1 MITSRI
7 RPMREMVQNRDFLY
21 SINNYQRF
29 YVWET
34 DKVNTYLNDISK
46 VIQRQDEPT
55 PPKHFFGQFIKLEVS
70 EDDRGRKT
78 FEVIDGQQR
87 LTTFLLLIASVKG
100 NANHIGRT
108 QPGLRAIADEIVSE
122 CDKFLYSNKAGAA
135 QKNKFTLSARDNE
148 YFIEII
154 NSLSANRLASER
166 NQYISHVHL
175 FQAQNWISAWI
186 SNELSQH
193 TTPEEQLAFLNSVV
207 ETAADSFQ
215 LVVLIPTSQR
225 YTYRLYQ
232 VVNDRGEP
240 LRDSELLKAK
250 SIEILDESTEL
261 LPEAQRIWDDIL
273 SDSGKDTENY
283 LKWCYLSK
291 IGQEWKQDRLYR
303 AYVEVYFA
311 VSDNMTLSAEEKT
324 HFMESLRELHRDVIV
339 CRKIAAGEWPYQNS
353 RLQEWQ
359 RNVLKNLVVGMR
371 HTLCIPLL
379 ISAYRQPEVHGVSS
393 EENFYKCL
401 ELCENFFILVKG
413 LFRMREDKLKKRYYT
428 AATSIRTSP
437 NEYRSNNLKNE
448 LVQIEP
454 SIIQQDCVQKLQD
467 LTYHTKSDNPT
478 MKYLCILLET
488 YWRCFEPNGR
498 VVTRR
503 VPNGTSLVYSELSLE
518 HIYPKK
524 ARDADI
530 DEQLEPNKNKLGN
543 VFVFG
548 DGDNSGLENS
558 PYIQKRNAYET
569 SRFTTANAVATG
581 NEQWTL
587 IEFQQRQ
594 NDVCQKLGSLLLRF
608 YA

>member
-7 RPMREMVQNRDFLY
+7 RSMREMVQNRDLLY

-34 DKVNTYLNDISK
+34 DKVTTYLSDISK

-55 PPKHFFGQFIKLEVS
+55 PPKHFFGQFIKLKVD

-78 FEVIDGQQR
+78 YEVIDGQQR
-87 LTTFLLLIASVKG
+87 LTTFLLLIASVRGKIHQIG
-100 NANHIGRT
+100 AEQPDLRTTANT
-108 QPGLRAIADEIVSE
+108 IVNE
-122 CDKFLYSNKAGAA
+122 CDKFLYSIKDGAVR
-135 QKNKFTLSARDNE
+135 KNKFTLSVRDNE

-154 NSLSANRLASER
+154 NSLSTNSLVSER

-175 FQAQNWISAWI
+175 FHAQDCICTWI

-207 ETAADSFQ
+207 NTAADSFQ

-250 SIEILDESTEL
+250 SIEILDESPEL

-291 IGQEWKQDRLYR
+291 IGQEWNQERLYR

-311 VSDNMTLSAEEKT
+311 VSDNMTLSAEEKA

-353 RLQEWQ
+353 CLQEWQ
-359 RNVLKNLVVGMR
+359 RNILKNLVIGMR
-371 HTLCIPLL
+371 HTICIPLL

-413 LFRMREDKLKKRYYT
+413 LFRMREDKLKKRYY
-428 AATSIRTSP
+428 AAAINMRTSP
-437 NEYRSNNLKNE
+437 NQYRSHNLKNE

-454 SIIQQDCVQKLQD
+454 SLIQQDCFQKLQD
-467 LTYHTKSDNPT
+467 LTYHTKSDNPA

-498 VVTRR
+498 VVTSR

-518 HIYPKK
+518 HIYPKT
-524 ARDADI
+524 ARDADV
-530 DEQLEPNKNKLGN
+530 DVQLEPNKNKLGN
-543 VFVFG
+543 VFIFG
-548 DGDNSGLENS
+548 NGDNSGLENS
-558 PYIQKRNAYET
+558 PYVQKRNTYET

-587 IEFQQRQ
+587 TEFQQRQ
-594 NDVCQKLGSLLLRF
+594 DDVCRKLTNLLLRF